1 MPTLLTDY
9 ILKGICSPCA
19 SLLHPSCILHAVPVK
34 SLSPLCIH
42 CGFLLHILVHPFC
55 ILVQLPR
62 ILHAP
67 PVHPCASP
75 MHLVC
80 ILHASPCIP
89 CALSVHPLCILCES
103 CVHLLC
109 IPHASF
115 VQALCILTHLCRSLH
130 LPWTSLIPCYV
141 VHPLPSCS
149 LTNPCAPPS
158 PLTHHRAFLLHPH
171 SSSTHLL
178 GTPPASPGHPCA
190 SLCISHTVLIHL
202 LCSLPHPSCT
212 IVHALCIPPASSL
225 HPISS
230 YRAASRS
237 THACLCTHVPSRTLM
252 RPFCTLWNPHA
263 CLCVC
268 AYSCTLVHPRAHFCI
283 LLQPSCTLMHRRTP
297 LHARV
302 SSRSF
307 AYPRASLRILV
318 CSCII
323 VHRRAAPCMLVH
335 PCAHPCIIVHPG
347 ATPHTSLVRSRARQ
361 CTPMTSLFA
370 VLCPT

>member
-1 MPTLLTDY
+1 MLSGLVHCGKLRQCFCGDCGTGLGGEMGHLGDSGAGLTAPFPLTVLFAMKEGNEKVPTLLTDY

-149 LTNPCAPPS
+149 LTNPCAPPF
-158 PLTHHRAFLLHPH
+158 TPH
-171 SSSTHLL
+171 
-178 GTPPASPGHPCA
+178 A
-190 SLCISHTVLIHL
+190 
-202 LCSLPHPSCT
+202 PS
-212 IVHALCIPPASSL
+212 CIPPASPFIL
-225 HPISS
+225 H
-230 YRAASRS
+230 AS
-237 THACLCTHVPSRTLM
+237 TGH
-252 RPFCTLWNPHA
+252 
-263 CLCVC
+263 
-268 AYSCTLVHPRAHFCI
+268 
-283 LLQPSCTLMHRRTP
+283 PSCIAWPSLCIPVHLP
-297 LHARV
+297 H
-302 SSRSF
+302 SS
-307 AYPRASLRILV
+307 
-318 CSCII
+318 
-323 VHRRAAPCMLVH
+323 H
-335 PCAHPCIIVHPG
+335 P
-347 ATPHTSLVRSRARQ
+347 SLVQPPAPFMHHRACFVHSSCVLSAPHFQ
-361 CTPMTSLFA
+361 LPGSL
-370 VLCPT
+370 T